1 MLLHNGS
8 LFGAIAI
15 GHSVYL
21 KDKHEPIT
29 VVLHLLKYDDH
40 KWVIYVDLNMINL
53 LLGQQGGYT
62 KYQCFL
68 CLWDIRAKDKHW
80 EQKLWSVRKRLA
92 VGEKN
97 IIHQPCVEREKI
109 IFPPLHIKLGLM
121 KQFVKT
127 LNVEGDCF
135 HVICTTFPGLSCDKL
150 KPSVFDGTQIKKL
163 IKCKHF
169 SSSMTE
175 VEKRAWNT
183 FVVIVKNFREYK
195 GCKL

>member
-1 MLLHNGS
+1 MCNKVGKQSIHVS
-8 LFGAIAI
+8 YA
-15 GHSVYL
+15 YR
-21 KDKHEPIT
+21 
-29 VVLHLLKYDDH
+29 
-40 KWVIYVDLNMINL
+40 
-53 LLGQQGGYT
+53 
-62 KYQCFL
+62 
-68 CLWDIRAKDKHW
+68 RA
-80 EQKLWSVRKRLA
+80 EQKTNIANRNSVQLEKVGGKLTI
-92 VGEKN
+92 GEKN
-97 IIHQPCVEREKI
+97 IIHQPLLEREKI